1 MAHEF
6 KLSAFGLKL
15 IKAYEGF
22 RPVETTLVSGQR
34 VIGYGHKYAPDEE
47 AVVSRAKAESI
58 LKEDLAPYE
67 ALVNENVFA
76 PLSQSQFDALVS
88 LAFNIGPRAFLS
100 SNTLYA
106 LNNGRP
112 LDAANNFDEW
122 RKSTIE
128 GKVYV
133 VDALVRRRTAEK
145 ALFLRPTVGAV
156 HSPRHEV
163 PPMQDRAYNGVSE
176 DTPTFNN
183 EDARG
188 IVDQTPYAAQ
198 KAQFRRRDD
207 GPAGI
212 LTLSEI
218 DSPLDVQ
225 ENADIVSGNENASA
239 SPNETEATEN
249 LSPIALAAA
258 ELSERLDLLIA
269 DTAGTKE
276 DDVYRAEANEAVADE
291 VIKDRAQT
299 VDDVTTNIKAQDTA
313 PKSEVSTLASLAPQ
327 SPAAANDGTREDY
340 RRPSHAKSVQTRGPE
355 AFIQKSK
362 TPKQVQ
368 SKSDKF
374 GAYWISLFVGATLLG
389 GGAMKWFI
397 EPNGLDQVS
406 AFAAPVAT
414 FVGAMIVVGALYYL
428 LKAVARNS

>member
-6 KLSAFGLKL
+6 TLSAFGLKL

-47 AVVSRAKAESI
+47 AVVSRAKAERI
-58 LKEDLAPYE
+58 LKDDLGAYE

-100 SNTLYA
+100 SNTLHA

-112 LDAANNFDEW
+112 LDAANSFDEW

-128 GKVYV
+128 DKVYV

-145 ALFLRPTVGAV
+145 ALFLRPVSGAV

-163 PPMQDRAYNGVSE
+163 PPQQDRAYMGVAE
-176 DTPTFNN
+176 DVPTFSK
-183 EDARG
+183 EDAHG

-218 DSPLDVQ
+218 DEPISAQDQTEMTDAYISAPEALD
-225 ENADIVSGNENASA
+225 D
-239 SPNETEATEN
+239 TEN
-249 LSPIALAAA
+249 LSPIAIAAA

-269 DTAGTKE
+269 DTADVK
-276 DDVYRAEANEAVADE
+276 DDVIPEDNKENLASAEL
-291 VIKDRAQT
+291 AQHT
-299 VDDVTTNIKAQDTA
+299 PEDVT
-313 PKSEVSTLASLAPQ
+313 PKSKVSEPKSL
-327 SPAAANDGTREDY
+327 SAANDGTRDDY
-340 RRPSHAKSVQTRGPE
+340 RRPARAKTVKTRGPE
-355 AFIQKSK
+355 AFIKSTRK
-362 TPKQVQ
+362 SELAAPKP
-368 SKSDKF
+368 DKF

-389 GGAMKWFI
+389 GGAMKWFLD
-397 EPNGLDQVS
+397 PNGLDQVS

-414 FVGAMIVVGALYYL
+414 FVGAMVVVGALYYL
-428 LKAVARNS
+428 IKAVARNS